1 MQLLL
6 LLSLFLNSGRL
17 LGEVNATI
25 TILLPKVSNPSG
37 MGDYRPISY
46 GNIIYKCITKNLTNS
61 LKSRLN
67 DIISPTKLPLCLV
80 GI

>member
-46 GNIIYKCITKNLTNS
+46 GNIIYKCITKNLTNR

-67 DIISPTKLPLCLV
+67 DIISPTKLPLS
-80 GI
+80 